1 MNVGFFSYLFAFIAY
16 TALTALLITA
26 WRGRSL
32 GRLLILASSL
42 SALWAGISAL
52 SALAL
57 ITFPGILQL
66 LELGRDTFWCL
77 FLIRSVH
84 AGPGKI
90 SREQK
95 PRLSPTTLFSLFLV
109 VASAITVF
117 MPLLAV
123 LKSDS
128 SLISRDA
135 TLGVWVA
142 FNIIALLLLEQFFR
156 NSSSDQRWAIKHLC
170 IGIGS
175 IFAYDFFM
183 FADALLFKQLNPALW
198 NARGLVNGLMVPL
211 IAISIARN
219 PKWSLDIYVSRNV
232 VFQSFTLIG
241 AGIYLLVMAS
251 AGYYIRFYGGSWGST
266 LQIAFL
272 SATGA
277 LLLIILFSGAIRAK
291 IRVFLSKHF
300 FNYKYDYREEWLRFT
315 QTLAEGD
322 EEVPIRAIR
331 AISTLVDSTGGTIW
345 IRRENGC
352 YELNSNLNMPEP
364 VISTTQADDPLCRF
378 IESNQWLVDLD
389 EYRRNPDIYSGLI
402 LPDWING
409 MDGAWLV
416 VPLLFRTRIFG
427 LVVISHSK
435 SHKAI
440 NWEDRDLL
448 KMAGQ
453 QAASQVAQH
462 LSEKALTQA
471 RQFEAFN
478 RLSAYVVHDLK
489 NILAQQSL
497 IVSNAE
503 KHKHKPEFVDD
514 VINTV
519 RNSVERMTRL
529 MEQMKSGMRGNSS
542 RQINLGRL
550 LQEVVDAHASARPIP
565 ILEPSS
571 QIIHVSA
578 DREQLATVFGH
589 IVQNAQDAT
598 PNDGRVTIRIKKRAD
613 NIEVEIKDTGCGM
626 DQAFIQKRLFNPFD
640 STKGLTGM
648 GIGVFE
654 SREYIRSLGGEI
666 SVDSTPGQG
675 STFRITMAYAPGME
689 QQVSDE
695 A

>member
-1 MNVGFFSYLFAFIAY
+1 MNVGFFSYLFAFVAY

-42 SALWAGISAL
+42 SALWAGVSAL
-52 SALAL
+52 SALTV

-77 FLIRSVH
+77 FLLRSVH
-84 AGPGKI
+84 SDKNEEARQGLWG
-90 SREQK
+90 
-95 PRLSPTTLFSLFLV
+95 LSPTTLFSLFLL
-109 VASAITVF
+109 VASVITVF
-117 MPLLAV
+117 TPLLAI

-128 SLISRDA
+128 SLINRDA
-135 TLGVWVA
+135 TLGVWVV
-142 FNIIALLLLEQFFR
+142 FNIIGLLLLEQFFR

-175 IFAYDFFM
+175 LFAYDFFM
-183 FADALLFKQLNPALW
+183 FADALLFKQLNPSLW

-232 VFQSFTLIG
+232 VFQSFTLMG
-241 AGIYLLVMAS
+241 AGLYLLVMAS

-322 EEVPIRAIR
+322 EEVPIRTIR
-331 AISTLVDSTGGTIW
+331 AISTLVDSTGGALW
-345 IRRENGC
+345 IRHHDGR
-352 YELNSNLNMPEP
+352 YQFNSCLNMPEP
-364 VISTTQADDPLCRF
+364 KAQVTRDDDPLCGF
-378 IESNQWLVDLD
+378 IEKNQWLIDLD
-389 EYRRNPDIYSGLI
+389 EYRGNPDIYSGLT
-402 LPDWING
+402 LPDWVRSI
-409 MDGAWLV
+409 DDAWLV
-416 VPLLFRTRIFG
+416 SPLLFRTRVFG
-427 LVVISHSK
+427 FIVIAHSK
-435 SHKAI
+435 SQKSI

-453 QAASQVAQH
+453 QAASQLAQH

-529 MEQMKSGMRGNSS
+529 MEQMKSGIRGSS
-542 RQINLGRL
+542 SQQIDLGKL
-550 LQEVVDAHASARPIP
+550 LQEITLAHASDKPVP
-565 ILEPSS
+565 TLETTTDT
-571 QIIHVSA
+571 VYVLA

-598 PNDGRVTIRIKKRAD
+598 ANDGRVTIRLKKRDDSA
-613 NIEVEIKDTGCGM
+613 EVEIEDTGSGM
-626 DQAFIQKRLFNPFD
+626 DQSFIQKRLFNPFD

-654 SREYIRSLGGEI
+654 SREYIRSLGGDI
-666 SVDSTPGQG
+666 GVDSIPGQG
-675 STFRITMAYAPGME
+675 STFRITLSCAATTEKAP
-689 QQVSDE
+689 DE

>member
-1 MNVGFFSYLFAFIAY
+1 MSVGFFSYLFAFIAY

-32 GRLLILASSL
+32 GRLLILASTL
-42 SALWAGISAL
+42 SALWAGVSAL
-52 SALAL
+52 SALAV

-77 FLIRSVH
+77 FLLRSVH
-84 AGPGKI
+84 ANQGKETR
-90 SREQK
+90 SGLS
-95 PRLSPTTLFSLFLV
+95 RLSPITLFSLFLA
-109 VASAITVF
+109 VASVITVF
-117 MPLLAV
+117 TPLLAI

-128 SLISRDA
+128 SLINRDA
-135 TLGVWVA
+135 TLGIWVI
-142 FNIIALLLLEQFFR
+142 FNIIGLLLLEQFFR

-170 IGIGS
+170 IAVGS

-183 FADALLFKQLNPALW
+183 FADALLFKQLNPSLW

-232 VFQSFTLIG
+232 VFQSFTLMG

-315 QTLAEGD
+315 QTLSEGD
-322 EEVPIRAIR
+322 EEVPIRIIR
-331 AISTLVDSTGGTIW
+331 AISTLVDSAGGVLW
-345 IRRENGC
+345 IRQDDGR
-352 YELNSNLNMPEP
+352 YEFNSCLNMPEP
-364 VISTTQADDPLCRF
+364 GSSVTQENDPLCQF
-378 IESNQWLVDLD
+378 IETNQWLIDLD
-389 EYRRNPDIYSGLI
+389 EYQSNPDIYTGLI
-402 LPDWING
+402 LPDWIQSI
-409 MDGAWLV
+409 DDAWLV
-416 VPLLFRTRIFG
+416 SPLLFRTRVFG
-427 LVVISHSK
+427 FIVITHSK
-435 SHKAI
+435 SQKAI

-453 QAASQVAQH
+453 QAASQLAQH

-542 RQINLGRL
+542 QQINLVKL
-550 LQEVVDAHASARPIP
+550 LQEIILAHASGNPAPT
-565 ILEPSS
+565 LETDSETV
-571 QIIHVSA
+571 HVSA

-598 PNDGRVTIRIKKRAD
+598 PNQGRVTISLIKRND
-613 NIEVEIKDTGCGM
+613 IVVVEIEDTGSGM

-666 SVDSTPGQG
+666 SVKSTPGQG
-675 STFRITMAYAPGME
+675 STFRITLSSTPE
-689 QQVSDE
+689 TE
-695 A
+695 ATPDGA